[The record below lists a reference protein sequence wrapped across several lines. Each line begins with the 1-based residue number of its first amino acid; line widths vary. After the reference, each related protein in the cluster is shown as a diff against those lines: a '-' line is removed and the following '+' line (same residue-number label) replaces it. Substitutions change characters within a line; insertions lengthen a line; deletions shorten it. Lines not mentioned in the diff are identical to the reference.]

1 MTEAELQ
8 RAVEHLCDSFGL
20 LYHHCRDGRMCS
32 GPGMPDL
39 VIIGSTVLW
48 VELKSSTGWL
58 KPVQTVWKRAL
69 IGAGQEWRLWNVV
82 HWESG
87 EIRRTLETLCVSM

>member
-48 VELKSSTGWL
+48 VELKSSTGTR
-58 KPVQTVWKRAL
+58 KPVQTVWKNAL
-69 IGAGQEWRLWNVV
+69 VNAGEAYFLWRPE

-87 EIRRTLETLCVSM
+87 AIRRTLEALCVS